1 LVYMNPPS
9 TDTVRVSSLIIM
21 SYKQQC
27 KAEGS
32 VLPRL
37 KIIRA
42 VRSGLS
48 QQEAA
53 KAWHCSKNTVGA
65 IMRAYEAMSEEE
77 RRILTSDQSLTSDAI
92 TRFGALAHRSR
103 APHGNKRSLSQD
115 EEQVILDV
123 HREATIGAQ
132 RMRTHLMRRGADST
146 VYTLAKIKGCYKR
159 RGLVAKR
166 VRTANRERRPLYD
179 YAALA
184 AFERLH
190 MDTKHIADMHA
201 LPQGLYEKFKD
212 SPDLPVYQ
220 WTIQDAKT
228 RMRFLAYSRELSSF
242 FGQRFLLFAIEWLRA
257 HGVFIQMTVLF
268 DGGAEF
274 CSASPKKLAVWNAF
288 FAPYGVVVEQTQG
301 DKTRQNLIERSHRS
315 DDEEFYCP
323 RGSFIDT
330 KIDFL
335 LEAQRWTIYWNCERP
350 HSGIEGMTPVQKL
363 SRLGYENAHKI
374 GSFPTFILE
383 DIHRELLALP
393 AFMAS
398 RPTSIV
404 HSLRSQN
411 VLTYYRLGRE

>member
-1 LVYMNPPS
+1 MKPPS
-9 TDTVRVSSLIIM
+9 TCAARVSPFIIM

-27 KAEGS
+27 KAEGPI
-32 VLPRL
+32 LPRL

-53 KAWHCSKNTVGA
+53 RAWRCSKNTVGA
-65 IMRAYEAMSEEE
+65 IMRAYEALPEEE
-77 RRILTSDQSLTSDAI
+77 QRILASDQSLTSDEL
-92 TRFGALAHRSR
+92 TRFSGLACRSR
-103 APHGNKRSLSQD
+103 APHGNKRSLSPD
-115 EEQVILDV
+115 EERVILDV
-123 HREATIGAQ
+123 HGEVTIGPQ
-132 RMRTHLMRRGADST
+132 RMRTHLLRRGANGA

-159 RGLVAKR
+159 RSLVAKK
-166 VRTANRERRPLYD
+166 VRTKNRERRPLYD

-201 LPQGLYEKFKD
+201 LPKDIYEKFKD

-242 FGQRFLLFAIEWLRA
+242 FGQRFLLFAALWLRA

-274 CSASPKKLAVWNAF
+274 CSASPKKLAVWNSF
-288 FAPYGVVVEQTQG
+288 FAPYGVVVEQTAG

-330 KIDFL
+330 KTDFL
-335 LEAQRWTIYWNCERP
+335 VEAQHWNIYWNCERP
-350 HSGIEGMTPVQKL
+350 HQGLLGMTPALKL
-363 SRLGYENAHKI
+363 SRLGYENAYRI
-374 GSFPTFILE
+374 GRFPTFILE
-383 DIHRELLALP
+383 DIHPELLAMP
-393 AFMAS
+393 AFMAA

-404 HSLRSQN
+404 HTTRSQN
-411 VLTYYRLGRE
+411 VLTYYPAPSICH